1 MQLPNIVKEDV
12 RKIVPEASDIGDSLK
27 GGQKLVFP
35 CKLDGKKYVL
45 KFLLINALGDI
56 GDDDE
61 SAQLV
66 DEAFQRATREV
77 QIMNQCSTP
86 HLAKLGPI
94 SLTQSVHNNE
104 NILYFSEE
112 FYQRSLAQQISANA
126 PIPPEN
132 LIRLGRN
139 IADAISKLWALE
151 KVHRD
156 IKPGNIMQRSRTGEY
171 VLLDMGM
178 AFDLKGESYTSP
190 GKVPGTPAYLSPQ
203 QLDWRRKRDLDF
215 RSDLFSLG
223 IVLYEASTKIHPF
236 RIKRIMSD
244 EDWQASIQNTLPERP
259 SVHRSDLPK
268 SLDEII
274 MRLLAK
280 QSHQRYRSCQQ
291 LDAALAAVT

>member
-1 MQLPNIVKEDV
+1 MQLPNITKEDV
-12 RKIVPEASDIGDSLK
+12 RAIVPEALNVGEPLK

-35 CKLDGKKYVL
+35 CRLEGEEYVL
-45 KFLLINALGDI
+45 KFLLIGAPGVIVD
-56 GDDDE
+56 GDE
-61 SAQLV
+61 SAQLM

-86 HLAKLGPI
+86 HLAKVGPI
-94 SLTQSVHNNE
+94 SLTRAVHNNE

-112 FYQRSLAQQISANA
+112 FYQRSLAQQISASA
-126 PIPPEN
+126 PIPLDD

-139 IADAISKLWALE
+139 ITGAISNLWALE

-178 AFDLKGESYTSP
+178 AFDLHGESYTSP

-203 QLDWRRKRDLDF
+203 QLDLPRKRELDF

-223 IVLYEASTKIHPF
+223 IVLYQAATKMHPF
-236 RIKRIMSD
+236 KTKGIMSD
-244 EDWQASIQNTLPERP
+244 DEWIASIQNTTPERP
-259 SVHRSDLPK
+259 SVHRSDLPNP
-268 SLDEII
+268 LDDII

-280 QSHQRYRSCQQ
+280 QSHQRYKSCQQ

>member
-1 MQLPNIVKEDV
+1 MQLPNITKEDV
-12 RKIVPEASDIGDSLK
+12 RAIVPEASDVGDPLK

-35 CKLDGKKYVL
+35 CKLEGKEYVL
-45 KFLLINALGDI
+45 KFLLIAAPRDI
-56 GDDDE
+56 GEDDE

-77 QIMNQCSTP
+77 EIMKQCSTA

-94 SLTQSVHNNE
+94 SLTRTIHNNE

-112 FYQRSLAQQISANA
+112 FYQRSLVEQISASA
-126 PIPPEN
+126 RIPPDD

-139 IADAISKLWALE
+139 ITDAISNLWAFE

-156 IKPGNIMQRSRTGEY
+156 IKPGNIMQRSRTGDY

-178 AFDLKGESYTSP
+178 ALDLQGESYTSP

-203 QLDWRRKRDLDF
+203 QLDWRRKRELDF

-223 IVLYEASTKIHPF
+223 IVLYEAATKMHPLKT
-236 RIKRIMSD
+236 KRIMSD
-244 EDWQASIQNTLPERP
+244 DDWMASIQNTSPERP
-259 SVHRSDLPK
+259 LVHRPDLAK
-268 SLDEII
+268 ALDDII

>member
-1 MQLPNIVKEDV
+1 MQLPNITKEDV
-12 RKIVPEASDIGDSLK
+12 RAIVPEASDVGDPLE

-35 CKLDGKKYVL
+35 CRLKGEEYVL
-45 KFLLINALGDI
+45 KFLLIGAPKHI
-56 GDDDE
+56 GDSDE

-94 SLTQSVHNNE
+94 SLTRAMHNNE

-112 FYQRSLAQQISANA
+112 FYQRSLAQQISASA
-126 PIPPEN
+126 PIPPDD
-132 LIRLGRN
+132 LVRLGRN
-139 IADAISKLWALE
+139 ITSAISDLWAFE

-178 AFDLKGESYTSP
+178 ALDLQGESYTSP
-190 GKVPGTPAYLSPQ
+190 GKVAGTPAYLSPQ
-203 QLDWRRKRDLDF
+203 QLDWSRKRELDF

-223 IVLYEASTKIHPF
+223 IVLYEAATKIHPF
-236 RIKRIMSD
+236 RTKRIMPED
-244 EDWQASIQNTLPERP
+244 EWIASIQDTTPERP

-268 SLDEII
+268 ALDDII